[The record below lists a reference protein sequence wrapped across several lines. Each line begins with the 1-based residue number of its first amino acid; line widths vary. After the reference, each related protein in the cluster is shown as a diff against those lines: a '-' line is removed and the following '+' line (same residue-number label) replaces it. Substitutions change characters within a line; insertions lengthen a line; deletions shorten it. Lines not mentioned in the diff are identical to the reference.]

1 MGGFVPV
8 WGVQAGGGEG
18 GGERRFPGAFVWL
31 KTPKRLFS
39 GSLLGEAV
47 RLGLAREA
55 RDVFRAARRALRAA
69 ARAGL
74 AAFRPQE
81 LGNTAWAFA
90 VAGGWRWV

>member
-1 MGGFVPV
+1 M
-8 WGVQAGGGEG
+8 G

-69 ARAGL
+69 ARAGPGRAGL